1 MADVNV
7 PIRFEIYKGDSLV
20 REETLAQDVIKI
32 GKLASSHLRLDDETV
47 SRMHAV
53 IETTGPDE
61 IHVVDLGSTRG
72 TTVNGERITK
82 ARLQSGDEV
91 MFGDCRVVVTF
102 MEGAP
107 AQETPPPQAAWGGR
121 PGGFAA
127 PPAAYAPPPAAA
139 YAPPPQQSYAPPPGY
154 QQAPPQAYMAP
165 PSFAGA
171 PGAGAEVEVHD
182 GTRAM
187 EVQTVFRGVV
197 TGTRHL
203 FNPEGKST
211 HSQGTSMLYAGAA
224 ILAVAIGAFI
234 YTAIDVG
241 SEKAQYELWQ
251 AGGREAKSFF
261 WKERSPVLPVIVFGG
276 IVGGLALT
284 YMGMKR
290 RGKTSPNFI
299 IGSDGDVD
307 APVSPDYVPSSSH
320 PLVAATG
327 TDYVVNVTPRMGG
340 EVYVDGQ
347 TYPLQQFIQ
356 QRGSSFS
363 LPQNG
368 SARLDCGETTFVI
381 TATPRPRALEI
392 PFFNWRWDEQVYSVG
407 TSVALILFLLMI
419 FAVPPDPK
427 SLSLDLFNSD
437 NRFVKFLIKPPEEKE
452 EDIPEFLKKKDD
464 SQQGGKGKRHK
475 GEEGKMGKKTSKN
488 KEGLYGLKGP
498 KDNPDPHLA
507 KKLAEEQAKNA
518 GILGVLK
525 QTEGSHIASIFGRD
539 SALGND
545 AADVLGGLVGNQIGE
560 AYGVGGLG
568 LVGTGSGGGGTGE
581 GTIGLGN
588 LGTIGK
594 GGGGGNGSGYGRGAG
609 GLGGRRAH
617 APDVIPGQANVRG
630 SLDKEIIRRIIRRH
644 INEVKYCYEQEL
656 TKKPELGGRIM
667 VQFTIAASGQVIASV
682 LQNSTM
688 GNARVENCTVQ
699 AVRRWEFPKPLGGGI
714 VIVSYPF
721 VLTPAGGGG
730 E

>member
-1 MADVNV
+1 MAAG
-7 PIRFEIYKGDSLV
+7 IAL
-20 REETLAQDVIKI
+20 
-32 GKLASSHLRLDDETV
+32 
-47 SRMHAV
+47 
-53 IETTGPDE
+53 
-61 IHVVDLGSTRG
+61 
-72 TTVNGERITK
+72 
-82 ARLQSGDEV
+82 
-91 MFGDCRVVVTF
+91 
-102 MEGAP
+102 
-107 AQETPPPQAAWGGR
+107 
-121 PGGFAA
+121 
-127 PPAAYAPPPAAA
+127 
-139 YAPPPQQSYAPPPGY
+139 
-154 QQAPPQAYMAP
+154 AYM
-165 PSFAGA
+165 
-171 PGAGAEVEVHD
+171 
-182 GTRAM
+182 
-187 EVQTVFRGVV
+187 
-197 TGTRHL
+197 
-203 FNPEGKST
+203 
-211 HSQGTSMLYAGAA
+211 
-224 ILAVAIGAFI
+224 
-234 YTAIDVG
+234 
-241 SEKAQYELWQ
+241 
-251 AGGREAKSFF
+251 
-261 WKERSPVLPVIVFGG
+261 
-276 IVGGLALT
+276 GL
-284 YMGMKR
+284 KR

-299 IGSDGDVD
+299 IGSDAEVD
-307 APVSPDYVPSSSH
+307 APVSPEFVPSPSH

-327 TDYVVNVTPRMGG
+327 ADYVVNVTPRMTG
-340 EVYVDGQ
+340 EVYVDNQ
-347 TYPLQQFIQ
+347 SYPLQQFIA

-363 LPQNG
+363 LPQG
-368 SARLDCGETTFVI
+368 GRAKLECGETTFLVAS
-381 TATPRPRALEI
+381 TARPRALEV
-392 PFFNWRWDEQVYSVG
+392 PFLTWRWDEQIYTVG
-407 TSVALILFLLMI
+407 SMVALGLFLLMI
-419 FAVPPDPK
+419 FSVPPDPK

-452 EDIPEFLKKKDD
+452 EEIPEWLKSKKPEE
-464 SQQGGKGKRHK
+464 QGGKGKRHK

-525 QTEGSHIASIFGRD
+525 MNEGSHIASIFGRD
-539 SALGND
+539 SALGSD
-545 AADVLGGLVGNQIGE
+545 AEDVLGGLIGNQIGE

-609 GLGGRRAH
+609 GLGGRRAK

-667 VQFTIAASGQVIASV
+667 VQFTIAASGPVIASV

-721 VLTPAGGGG
+721 VLTPAGGG